1 MKYSGFQIFIGPSP
15 GPICFGP
22 WIPGFKV
29 AQERSDEVVTKL
41 FFRHADRI
49 NKPFIIIPNSEN
61 SYRDLRLCR
70 NLQKNYGSLLY
81 DLPLGGHFYIKP

>member
-1 MKYSGFQIFIGPSP
+1 MKNSGFQIFIGPSP
-15 GPICFGP
+15 GPICFL
-22 WIPGFKV
+22 WIPDSKV

-81 DLPLGGHFYIKP
+81 DLPLGGHF